1 MTGPEIA
8 LLLALIGAVSGWVVA
23 EISNWKLR
31 RENLDLKSFNS
42 NCEAEIRTLE
52 QIEKNLRA
60 DLDKAEFKLRS
71 IHGVVLGYMEDQEGV
86 F

>member
-1 MTGPEIA
+1 M
-8 LLLALIGAVSGWVVA
+8 A

-31 RENLDLKSFNS
+31 RENLNLKSFNS
-42 NCEAEIRTLE
+42 NCENEIRTLE

-60 DLDKAEFKLRS
+60 DLEKAEFKLMS